1 MELSLQITSHG
12 DTTPREISWLS
23 LELRE
28 VLERLP
34 GVERVEPHRVGAPG
48 GAKGFMA
55 DALGSLAVSL
65 APTVVKALFQ
75 TLQSVLSRQPAATK
89 VSIETKDGKFNFEF
103 DPKKVSLQELVSAA
117 ERLGAA
123 PSPS

>member
-1 MELSLQITSHG
+1 MDLSLRITSLG
-12 DTTPREISWLS
+12 DTTPREISAAS
-23 LELRE
+23 AELRD

-34 GVERVEPHRVGAPG
+34 GVERVAPHHVAAPG
-48 GAKGFMA
+48 GAKGFVA

-75 TLQSVLSRQPAATK
+75 TLQSVLSRQLAATK
-89 VSIETKDGKFNFEF
+89 VSIETKDGKFSFEF
-103 DPKKVSLQELVSAA
+103 DPKKISLQELVSAA

-123 PSPS
+123 PRTG